1 MPRQTATKRQTQS
14 GGRERPTINV
24 RISQPDLDLID
35 RAAKA
40 HGTNRSVFLIETA
53 TARAESVLLD
63 MRLFGL
69 DDEAYDQFLA
79 RLDQP
84 PKVDAR
90 LRRLLTTPAPW
101 EA

>member
-1 MPRQTATKRQTQS
+1 
-14 GGRERPTINV
+14 V

-40 HGTNRSVFLIETA
+40 YGTNRSAFLIEAA
-53 TARAESVLLD
+53 TARAETVLLD
-63 MRLFGL
+63 KRLFGL
-69 DDEAYDQFLA
+69 DDEAYDKFLA

-84 PKVDAR
+84 PKIDAR

-101 EA
+101 ET

>member
-40 HGTNRSVFLIETA
+40 HGTNRSVFLIEAA
-53 TARAESVLLD
+53 TARAESVLRICVSPVSTMKPMTNFLLD
-63 MRLFGL
+63 WISH
-69 DDEAYDQFLA
+69 
-79 RLDQP
+79 
-84 PKVDAR
+84 PK
-90 LRRLLTTPAPW
+90 LMPG
-101 EA
+101 